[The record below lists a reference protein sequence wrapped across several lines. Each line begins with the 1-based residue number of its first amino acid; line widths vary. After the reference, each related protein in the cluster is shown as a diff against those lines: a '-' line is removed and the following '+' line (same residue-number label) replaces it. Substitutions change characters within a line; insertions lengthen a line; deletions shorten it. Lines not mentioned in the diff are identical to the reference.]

1 MGGSCKLRKRDA
13 QTSCSVIRITSLCTS
28 SGEPKLCI
36 MVGLLVSK
44 VLFGFLLL
52 MFFQGCWSRP
62 SSPPQG
68 GCTSEE
74 CAVDINCM
82 FINWEYV
89 NCSWT
94 RPKMQNV
101 NYTFSSKLS
110 SKTVYKECPQYLQE
124 HGQNV
129 GCRIP
134 FTVEDQ
140 FRRFS
145 TKLSVGRNQSVMK
158 DYDQLLNRV
167 KFNPPNNISVNWTG
181 ANGSLCL
188 NWVRSIKQQNCVRYM
203 VQYWRDSKPQVPHK
217 TNKNKYCI
225 PYVSKK
231 VNFTFQVSSKLEGSC
246 GTSDF
251 WSDWSDPVQWGN
263 YTESL
268 PGSPSVSLSPV
279 WLSILGIVVLIALAM
294 LLCYC
299 ERIKIFILPVVPD
312 PSKILQDLFREHN
325 GNVESWVHSS
335 RLKEAFETDYTEI
348 PCIVCEP
355 SPTLKIQGFCMAVM
369 SRLFRSQ
376 TGWLYFIYAL

>member
-1 MGGSCKLRKRDA
+1 YVFVQR
-13 QTSCSVIRITSLCTS
+13 
-28 SGEPKLCI
+28 
-36 MVGLLVSK
+36 LLFA
-44 VLFGFLLL
+44 LAE
-52 MFFQGCWSRP
+52 
-62 SSPPQG
+62 G

-140 FRRFS
+140 FRHFS
-145 TKLSVGRNQSVMK
+145 TNLSVGRNQSVTK

-203 VQYWRDSKPQVPHK
+203 VPHK

-225 PYVSKK
+225 PYVSKE
-231 VNFTFQVSSKLEGSC
+231 VNFTFQVRSKLEGSC

-263 YTESL
+263 YTGMLNIIQVKKSK
-268 PGSPSVSLSPV
+268 SPIFLSCFF
-279 WLSILGIVVLIALAM
+279 LSIVLLFFSSLTI
-294 LLCYC
+294 C
-299 ERIKIFILPVVPD
+299 IFILPVVPD

-355 SPTLKIQGFCMAVM
+355 SPTLKVKECDGSA
-369 SRLFRSQ
+369 
-376 TGWLYFIYAL
+376 

>member
-1 MGGSCKLRKRDA
+1 H
-13 QTSCSVIRITSLCTS
+13 SVQR
-28 SGEPKLCI
+28 
-36 MVGLLVSK
+36 LLFA
-44 VLFGFLLL
+44 LAE
-52 MFFQGCWSRP
+52 
-62 SSPPQG
+62 G

-101 NYTFSSKLS
+101 NYTFSM
-110 SKTVYKECPQYLQE
+110 YKECPQYLQE

-263 YTESL
+263 YTGMLHCIFMASSHNL
-268 PGSPSVSLSPV
+268 SSNLSVS
-279 WLSILGIVVLIALAM
+279 
-294 LLCYC
+294 
-299 ERIKIFILPVVPD
+299 FF
-312 PSKILQDLFREHN
+312 LQ
-325 GNVESWVHSS
+325 SWVHSS

-355 SPTLKIQGFCMAVM
+355 SPTLKVKECDGSA
-369 SRLFRSQ
+369 
-376 TGWLYFIYAL
+376 